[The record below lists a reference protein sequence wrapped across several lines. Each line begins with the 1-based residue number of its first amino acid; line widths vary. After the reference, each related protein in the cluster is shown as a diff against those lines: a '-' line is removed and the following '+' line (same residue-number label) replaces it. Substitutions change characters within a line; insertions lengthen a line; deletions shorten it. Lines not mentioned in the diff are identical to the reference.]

1 MELVLLRFLHL
12 VTFSNRKIES
22 KRTPTKAESQRVR
35 SDTLPLDGFFLG
47 EINDPLRQ
55 FWHML

>member
-35 SDTLPLDGFFLG
+35 SDTLPLDGY
-47 EINDPLRQ
+47 
-55 FWHML
+55 FWARLMTR